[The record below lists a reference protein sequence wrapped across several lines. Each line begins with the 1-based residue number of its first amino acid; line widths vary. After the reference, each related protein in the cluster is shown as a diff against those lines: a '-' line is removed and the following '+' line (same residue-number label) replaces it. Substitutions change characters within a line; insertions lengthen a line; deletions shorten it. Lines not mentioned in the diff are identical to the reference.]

1 MATWDEAL
9 ATVVTLDAE
18 LTRRDPLLR
27 FYDSYYRGEHRLAF
41 ASEKFRSAFGRLF
54 AHGWADN
61 WSQLVVDAVEERLNI
76 EGFRLA
82 EGEQADKD
90 AWRIWQA
97 NDLDAES
104 QMLHTDTL
112 IGGRGFVSVWASDD
126 PETPDVCVEH
136 ATQMVVSYRAGTR
149 QRTAALKRI
158 LGEDGHVWAT
168 LFLPD
173 EVWRFRQRERV
184 STLGLTVDAPGSL
197 AHMWRPSQLPA
208 EVGSVQAQAWELL
221 DDGMPNPV
229 PNPLGE
235 VPVVELR
242 NRPRIVADPESEIAT
257 IVPIQDAVNKLV
269 ADMLVA
275 AEFAAFRQR
284 WVTGMEIP
292 TDPVSGQPVEPFK
305 AAVDRLW
312 VHEDPQTRFGEFS
325 ATDLTNFVGAV
336 EMLIQHI
343 ASQTRTPPHYF
354 YLRGSFPSGE
364 SLRAAETGLVAKCR
378 RRMTPWSE
386 AWEQVMR
393 LAGRAAGN
401 AGLANAVDM
410 ETIWADPESRTES
423 EHTDAV
429 LKMSSMGVPKRGL
442 WELLGFSPQ
451 QIERYEQWARAADTT
466 GALLDTLLK
475 QGQPPA
481 APAAAGPPSVAAM
494 TATMGNGA
502 GQPAGL

>member
-27 FYDSYYRGEHRLAF
+27 FYDAYYRGEHRLAF

-126 PETPDVCVEH
+126 PETPEVCVEH
-136 ATQMVVSYRAGTR
+136 ATQMVVAYRAGTR

-197 AHMWRPSQLPA
+197 AHMWRC
-208 EVGSVQAQAWELL
+208 LL
-221 DDGMPNPV
+221 YTSD
-229 PNPLGE
+229 
-235 VPVVELR
+235 
-242 NRPRIVADPESEIAT
+242 
-257 IVPIQDAVNKLV
+257 
-269 ADMLVA
+269 
-275 AEFAAFRQR
+275 
-284 WVTGMEIP
+284 
-292 TDPVSGQPVEPFK
+292 
-305 AAVDRLW
+305 
-312 VHEDPQTRFGEFS
+312 
-325 ATDLTNFVGAV
+325 
-336 EMLIQHI
+336 
-343 ASQTRTPPHYF
+343 
-354 YLRGSFPSGE
+354 
-364 SLRAAETGLVAKCR
+364 
-378 RRMTPWSE
+378 
-386 AWEQVMR
+386 
-393 LAGRAAGN
+393 
-401 AGLANAVDM
+401 
-410 ETIWADPESRTES
+410 
-423 EHTDAV
+423 
-429 LKMSSMGVPKRGL
+429 
-442 WELLGFSPQ
+442 
-451 QIERYEQWARAADTT
+451 AADE
-466 GALLDTLLK
+466 A
-475 QGQPPA
+475 
-481 APAAAGPPSVAAM
+481 
-494 TATMGNGA
+494 
-502 GQPAGL
+502 